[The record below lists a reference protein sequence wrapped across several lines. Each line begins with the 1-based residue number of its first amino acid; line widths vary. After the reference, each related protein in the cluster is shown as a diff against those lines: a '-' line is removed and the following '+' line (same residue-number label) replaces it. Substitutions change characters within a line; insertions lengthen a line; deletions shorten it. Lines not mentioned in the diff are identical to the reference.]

1 MSLKLRGNNLLQ
13 LMDALTSV
21 IGGAKERG
29 LVTCKIILEYLIVHM
44 MTCPLHPLFN
54 HIEGTKTY
62 QANNKQNYYY
72 YIFYFIFSNSY
83 QITNFCVIKLK
94 NNTRFILQSEFMF

>member
-13 LMDALTSV
+13 LMDALTSIIEGV
-21 IGGAKERG
+21 KGRG
-29 LVTCKIILEYLIVHM
+29 LVTCKIRLEYLIVHL

-62 QANNKQNYYY
+62 QANNKQNYNY
-72 YIFYFIFSNSY
+72 YIFLFHIFQFLSNNQFLCY
-83 QITNFCVIKLK
+83 
-94 NNTRFILQSEFMF
+94 